1 MKIKTLTPSRLT
13 MSLIAAGVIGT
24 TAATAAIGTASHAE
38 NAPPAMT
45 QPAQPAVGMTSV
57 PNFAQIT
64 REYGPAVVNISVS
77 GTKKVALQQDPFAQF
92 FGGMPGM
99 PGFPGFPGQ
108 MVPGTREVPIRGEG
122 SGFIVSAD
130 GLILTNAH
138 VVQDANEVT
147 VKLTDR
153 REYRAKVLGSD
164 PVTDVA
170 VIKIDAKNL
179 PVVRLGSVDNLQVG
193 DWVLAIGS
201 PYGLENTAT
210 AGIVSAKGRS
220 LPDDTSVPFI
230 QTDVAVN
237 PGNSGGPLFNSRGE
251 VVGINS
257 QIYTRTGGFQGL
269 SFAIPINIA
278 TKIKDEI
285 VAHGKASHAMLGV
298 TVQEVNQDLANSFK
312 LDSPSGAL
320 VASVEKGSAADKAG
334 LKSGDVIRAIDGRP
348 VVSSGD
354 LSSIITL
361 EDPGTRVKLDIW
373 RDGKPVQVTATL
385 GKYGKQETVA
395 AANAQTGQHARL
407 GLALRPLTPDEQQQ
421 AGTPGL
427 LVEQAEGAAAKAGIQ
442 PGDIILSV
450 NGVPTRNV
458 DEVRSAVAK
467 AGKTAALLVQRGDGK
482 LFVPVQIG

>member
-1 MKIKTLTPSRLT
+1 MKIKSFSPTRLT
-13 MSLIAAGVIGT
+13 MSLVAAGVIGA
-24 TAATAAIGTASHAE
+24 TAATAILGTASHAE
-38 NAPPAMT
+38 TAPPAVT
-45 QPAQPAVGMTSV
+45 QQAQPLASTMSV

-64 REYGPAVVNISVS
+64 REFGPAVVNISVS

-92 FGGMPGM
+92 FGGMPG
-99 PGFPGFPGQ
+99 FPGMPGQ
-108 MVPGTREVPIRGEG
+108 MAPGTREVPIRGEG
-122 SGFIVSAD
+122 SGFIVSHD

-138 VVQDANEVT
+138 VVQGADEVT

-170 VIKIDAKNL
+170 VIKIDASNL
-179 PVVRLGSVDNLQVG
+179 PVVRLGNVQDLNVG

-237 PGNSGGPLFNSRGE
+237 PGNSGGPLFNARGE

-257 QIYTRTGGFQGL
+257 QIYTRTGGYQGL
-269 SFAIPINIA
+269 SFAIPIDVA

-285 VAHGKASHAMLGV
+285 VAHGKVRHAMLGV
-298 TVQEVNQDLANSFK
+298 TVQEVNQELANSFK
-312 LDSPSGAL
+312 LDSPTGAL

-348 VVSSGD
+348 IVSSGD
-354 LSSIITL
+354 LSSVITL
-361 EDPGTRVKLDIW
+361 QDPGQRVKLDIW
-373 RDGKPVQVTATL
+373 RNGKPEQVMATL
-385 GKYGKQETVA
+385 GTYGKQDAVA
-395 AANAQTGQHARL
+395 SDASQGGQHAKL
-407 GLALRPLTPDEQQQ
+407 GLALRPLTPDEQEQ
-421 AGTPGL
+421 AGTQGL
-427 LVEQAEGAAAKAGIQ
+427 LVEQADGAAAKAGIQ
-442 PGDIILSV
+442 AGDIILSV
-450 NGVPTRNV
+450 NGIPTRSV
-458 DEVRSAVAK
+458 GEVRNAVAK